1 MSEQT
6 PKLQLT
12 HEQNEQRKLV
22 VHFPKFM
29 QAEGRAM
36 LVGHEGAAIVERGSY
51 IAIGV
56 GEHVRIG
63 DCVVKCTGLAADG
76 NIHVDLY
83 AESQARG

>member
-6 PKLQLT
+6 APAPT
-12 HEQNEQRKLV
+12 PVRKLC

-36 LVGHEGAAIVERGSY
+36 LRGHVGATPVKRGES
-51 IAIGV
+51 ILIGP

-63 DCVVKCTGLAADG
+63 DCVVSCKGNATTGVV
-76 NIHVDLY
+76 HVDLY
-83 AESQARG
+83 ADSQTRSD